1 MNIRFQR
8 ITQQEQIDNLT
19 LEQTISCDIPQL
31 DIFVSYKDF
40 KFAMALLEA
49 AKPLLSMNQTSTPT
63 VVQPPN
69 KKALSTVFSKEK
81 VNGVFFCVVNSRS

>member
-40 KFAMALLEA
+40 KFAMALFEA
-49 AKPLLSMNQTSTPT
+49 AKPLLSMNTSTPT

-69 KKALSTVFSKEK
+69 KKALSTLFSKEK
-81 VNGVFFCVVNSRS
+81 VNGVFLVL